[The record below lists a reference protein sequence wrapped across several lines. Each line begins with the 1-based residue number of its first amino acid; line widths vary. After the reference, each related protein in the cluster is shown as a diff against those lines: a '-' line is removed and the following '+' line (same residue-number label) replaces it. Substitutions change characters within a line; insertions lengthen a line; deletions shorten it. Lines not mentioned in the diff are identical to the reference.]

1 MSEELFYSYPQDGD
15 TSEFEEI
22 FQEAYAAKSKN
33 LRKILI
39 MSCTAFL
46 FFLLYSLPIFA
57 KIDWFFLIL
66 GIAILIFSL
75 LFAKQVKKESG
86 FTLLGIVADE
96 EQMRLTYF
104 SGKSKKTLTVL
115 YEDIR
120 SARFT
125 DDDFTSFQIVFE
137 NSDKSFV
144 KEYDLNGNE
153 ISPLSRNLFIF
164 SLNPESYEQYFFL
177 YVAEELFTVEKLKKT
192 KKFFKRFGNA
202 QEYIDRITEKDG
214 E

>member
-1 MSEELFYSYPQDGD
+1 MSEELIYSYPQDGD

-22 FQEAYAAKSKN
+22 FQKAYAVKSKN

-57 KIDWFFLIL
+57 KIDWLFLIL

-104 SGKSKKTLTVL
+104 SGKSKKTLTVF